1 MTSTHI
7 KALVT
12 TVRESCRICYTCV
25 KECPAKAI
33 RISGGQAEVLVE
45 RCIGC
50 GNCVRVC
57 TQHAKRVFSSVG
69 QTLELLQG
77 NDPVTACLAPSF
89 PAEFTEVDY
98 RSLVGMLRA
107 LGFTYVHEVA
117 FGADLVA
124 DAYRRMLQDQPS
136 RRFIAA
142 NCPAVVEYICRY
154 HPGLIG
160 FLSPIV
166 SPMLATARALRSI
179 YGKELKV
186 VFIGPCIAKKAEQAP
201 DAETE
206 EINSVLTFIELREL
220 FTQKNIQP
228 ETGVPSEFDPP
239 ASRLGKLFPINRGML
254 EAGEISDQLLTGS
267 VVTADGKE
275 EFLEA
280 VKEFESGDLNVRLLE
295 VLCCPGCIMGP
306 GIGNSIPFFR
316 RRSHVVNYVRNRQ
329 HQASSSPSPVLSGL
343 DLSRSYLANNQT
355 QPDPDAHRIAGILKA
370 MGKETPKDEL
380 NCGSCGYNT
389 CREHAIAIDLGFA
402 ENEMCLPYT
411 IDQLKKALFKLS
423 STNEQLAM
431 VQEALRQ
438 SEKLASMGQLAAGIA
453 HEINNPLGVVLLYAH
468 LLLDQ
473 YAGSPDLKDDLN
485 MIATQADRCKK
496 IVAGLLNFARQNRVE
511 RQPVS
516 VTKLLEDSLKT
527 VLIPGTVSVVR
538 ENQIKNDN
546 AELDAGQ
553 VIQALVNLI
562 SNACEAM
569 PSGGTLTLG
578 LEDEE
583 ARITFTIRD
592 TGSGIPKD
600 HQAKIFEPFFT
611 TKKLGKGTGLG
622 LAVVYGIVKMHLGNI
637 RFFSNTD
644 PTMGPTG
651 TTFTIDFPR
660 TSGG

>member
-1 MTSTHI
+1 MKLQN

-33 RISGGQAEVLVE
+33 RISGGQAEVIVE

-57 TQHAKRVFSSVG
+57 TQHAKRVLSAVD

-77 NDPVTACLAPSF
+77 GDPVTACIAPSF
-89 PAEFTEVDY
+89 PAEFTEFDY
-98 RSLVGMLRA
+98 RLLVGSLRE

-124 DAYRRMLQDQPS
+124 DAYHRMLQDQPS

-142 NCPAVVEYICRY
+142 NCPAVIEYICRY
-154 HPGLIG
+154 HPGLIE

-166 SPMLATARALRSI
+166 SPMLATARGLRLI
-179 YGKELKV
+179 YGQELKV
-186 VFIGPCIAKKAEQAP
+186 VFIGPCIAKKAEKAP
-201 DAETE
+201 DAKME
-206 EINSVLTFIELREL
+206 EINAVLTFIELRDL
-220 FTQKNIQP
+220 FAQKNIQP
-228 ETGVPSEFDPP
+228 GLAAPSEFDPP
-239 ASRLGKLFPINRGML
+239 QSHLGKLFPINRGML
-254 EAGEISDQLLTGS
+254 EAGGISDHLLTGS

-280 VKEFESGDLNVRLLE
+280 IKEFESGDLNARLLE

-306 GIGNSIPFFR
+306 GIGNAIPFFR
-316 RRSHVVNYVRNRQ
+316 RRSHVVNYVRSRR
-329 HQASSSPSPVLSGL
+329 HQDGLPSSPVLNGL
-343 DLSRSYLANNQT
+343 NLSRTYLANNQR
-355 QPDPDAHRIAGILKA
+355 QPDPDNRRIAGILKA

-380 NCGSCGYNT
+380 NCGTCGYNT
-389 CREHAIAIDLGFA
+389 CREHAIAIHQGFA

-411 IDQLKKALFKLS
+411 IDQLKKALFELS

-431 VQEALRQ
+431 VQQALKH

-473 YAGSPDLKDDLN
+473 YNSSPELKDDLN

-516 VTKLLEDSLKT
+516 VTRILEDSLKT
-527 VLIPGTVSVVR
+527 VRIPPDISVMW
-538 ENQIKNDN
+538 ENRIKNDT

-569 PSGGTLTLG
+569 PGGGTLTLG

-583 ARITFTIRD
+583 DLVTFIIRD
-592 TGSGIPKD
+592 TGPGIPKEN
-600 HQAKIFEPFFT
+600 HARVFEPFFT

-622 LAVVYGIVKMHLGNI
+622 LAVVYGIVKMHQGNI
-637 RFFSNTD
+637 RFTSNTD
-644 PTMGPTG
+644 PAAEPTG
-651 TTFTIDFPR
+651 TTFRINFPR
-660 TSGG
+660 TGGG